1 MFDLQFLGS
10 AITYDA
16 SLLCLNR
23 SGGYPCAICC
33 AGGGRCS
40 MATVFFITHPDVA
53 IDASMP
59 VQDWPLNARG
69 RARMQAMVSLPWLRD
84 VQSVFSSDE
93 RKARDGAEILAEGLG
108 LNGYSVVTDLGENDR
123 SATGCLEKEE
133 FEATVN
139 AFFAQPHTSVRG
151 WETATDAQARIVRA
165 VEQIMSQAHNAD
177 IAIVGHGGTGT
188 LLYCHFAGVPI
199 CRRFDQPPTN
209 GGNWFGI
216 NRASRT
222 LLRLGWHSIEAE

>member
-1 MFDLQFLGS
+1 
-10 AITYDA
+10 
-16 SLLCLNR
+16 
-23 SGGYPCAICC
+23 
-33 AGGGRCS
+33 

-69 RARMQAMVSLPWLRD
+69 RARMRAMVSLAWLRG
-84 VQSVFSSDE
+84 VHSVFSSDE
-93 RKARDGAEILAEGLG
+93 RKPRDGAEILAEGLG
-108 LNGYSVVTDLGENDR
+108 LNGYSVVTGLGENDR
-123 SATGCLEKEE
+123 SATGFLDKEE
-133 FEATVN
+133 FEATVD

-151 WETATDAQARIVRA
+151 WETATDAQTRIVRA
-165 VEQIMSQAHNAD
+165 VEQIMSQALGNAD

-199 CRRFDQPPTN
+199 CQRFDQPPTN

-222 LLRLGWHSIEAE
+222 LLRGWLSIDAE

>member
-1 MFDLQFLGS
+1 
-10 AITYDA
+10 
-16 SLLCLNR
+16 
-23 SGGYPCAICC
+23 
-33 AGGGRCS
+33 

-69 RARMQAMVSLPWLRD
+69 RARMQAMVSFPWLRD

-123 SATGCLEKEE
+123 SAMGFLEKEE

-222 LLRLGWHSIEAE
+222 LLRLRWHSIEAE